1 MKKIGFKKWIFLC
14 LLMIVFVGEA
24 VTSQA
29 ATDKKAPKIT
39 YSFSTKEATNGTVK
53 ITIKVTDSSKISSVK
68 WASGS
73 QKTAYFKEKGK
84 KLTLKKS
91 KVSVTVKK
99 NGTYT
104 FYAKDSAGN
113 TAVKKVTVKN
123 IDTVLPVIEAVPNKT
138 EYTNSSVKLK
148 VTVSD
153 ADSGIKEVK
162 YLSGKKTLEEVAA
175 SGKQLTLKEGTGSIT
190 VKKNGSYSIVVW
202 DMAGNNVL
210 ITSTIKNIDTIEPVL
225 SASYH
230 VMEQKAEVK
239 VNAKDEASGIQ
250 SVKYCKGNLAV
261 DSKEWD
267 SDSAVIVK
275 KDKFVVSENGT
286 YTILAED
293 IAGNKT
299 VFLLEISL
307 ELRAVWISYLEFSKN
322 GYTEAEFKAYIDEM
336 YDNCVE
342 NNMNTVVVQVR
353 PMGDALYPSK
363 YFPWSV
369 YVSGEEGKNPGY
381 DPLKYMVS
389 AAHER
394 GLAFHAWI
402 NPYRITLTGTKVSAL
417 SEDNP
422 ARKWREDESTERNVL
437 TYGGKLYYNPAS
449 KQVQTLIING
459 VKEIVKNYDV
469 DGIHFDDYFYPNL
482 GTSYKSN
489 FDADEYK
496 EYKAEC
502 EKKGTT
508 AKSIVDWRRANV
520 NTLIKKIYT
529 AIKGIDKNCVFG
541 ISPAGNMSNL
551 YADNNYY
558 SDVKLWMKSSDYID
572 YICPQIYW
580 SFKHKTAAYDKM
592 LKEWL
597 DAKTSDTVNLYV
609 GLAAYRAGI
618 SKSEASSIGDPEWA
632 TSKTVLKRQV
642 LEGRNSGIV
651 DGFILFR
658 YDFTIGKKAATE
670 MKNLVSILD

>member
-1 MKKIGFKKWIFLC
+1 MKRISLKKWILMC
-14 LLMIVFVGEA
+14 LLMTFFVGEA
-24 VTSQA
+24 VISQA

-39 YSFSTKEATNGTVK
+39 YSFSTKEVTNGTVK
-53 ITIKVTDSSKISSVK
+53 ITIKVTDSSQISSVK

-73 QKTAYFKEKGK
+73 QKAAYFKEKGK

-91 KVSVTVKK
+91 TASVTVKK

-123 IDTVLPVIEAVPNKT
+123 IDTVLPLIEAVPSKT
-138 EYTNSSVKLK
+138 EYTNKSVKLK

-162 YLSGKKTLEEVAA
+162 YLSGKKTLEEVAV
-175 SGKQLTLKEGTGSIT
+175 SGKPLTLKEGTGSIT
-190 VKKNGSYSIVVW
+190 VKKNGSYSIAVW
-202 DMAGNNVL
+202 DQAGNNVL
-210 ITSTIKNIDTIEPVL
+210 ITSTIKNIDTTEPVL
-225 SASYH
+225 TASYN
-230 VMEQKAEVK
+230 VMEQKATVSVNSEDEV
-239 VNAKDEASGIQ
+239 SSIQ
-250 SVKYCKGNLAV
+250 SIKYYKGNLAV
-261 DSKEWD
+261 DSEEWNT
-267 SDSAVIVK
+267 DSAITVEDNQFVI
-275 KDKFVVSENGT
+275 SESGD

-293 IAGNKT
+293 VAGNKT
-299 VFLLEISL
+299 VFPLEVQL
-307 ELRAVWISYLEFSKN
+307 EFRAVWISYLEFSKN
-322 GYTEAEFKAYIDEM
+322 GYTEEEFKAHIDEM

-342 NNMNTVVVQVR
+342 DNMNAVVVQVR
-353 PMGDALYPSK
+353 PLGDAFYPSK

-369 YVSGEEGKNPGY
+369 YVSGEQGKNPGY
-381 DPLKYMVS
+381 DPLKYMVD

-394 GLAFHAWI
+394 DLAFHAWI

-437 TYGGKLYYNPAS
+437 TYDGKLYYNPAS
-449 KQVQTLIING
+449 KQAQMLIVNG
-459 VKEIVKNYDV
+459 VKEIVTNYDV

-489 FDADEYK
+489 FDATEYK
-496 EYKAEC
+496 EYKAAC

-508 AKSIVDWRRANV
+508 VKNIVDWRRENV
-520 NTLIKKIYT
+520 NTLVEQIYA
-529 AIKGIDKNCVFG
+529 AIKEINENCVFG

-551 YADNNYY
+551 YAANNYY
-558 SDVKLWMKSSDYID
+558 SDVKLWMKSSNYID

-580 SFKHKTAAYDKM
+580 SFQHKTAAYDKM

-597 DAKTSDTVNLYV
+597 DAKISDTVNLYV

-618 SKSEASSIGDPEWA
+618 SKSEASSIGDPEWG

-658 YDFTIGKKAATE
+658 YDYIVGKKAATE
-670 MKNLVSILD
+670 MKNLVSILN